1 MTQSTIS
8 TKKSLTIDSQVNT
21 NNFVYTVTAF
31 TAPDASQSNT
41 APTFNIYDDLDSSHG
56 NYRVTIQNDGKIL
69 VSGLGANPFVVGSNT
84 YGYSIL
90 NRYNTD
96 GSLDISYV
104 NSGLFIPDT
113 VGESYYRNP
122 YNVYAWPLSARN
134 TQAVQTDGKT
144 LLASTAFSGGYFS
157 GYSDFRLTR
166 YTVNGT
172 LDTSFNNTGTA
183 SADFGDYDFS
193 RAVAIQSDGK
203 IIQVGDYGNSQYTYV
218 GGGMG
223 FGYGYGLNI
232 ALVRYNTDGSLDTSF
247 DKDGKVNTTLGYNA
261 HCNGVALQADGKIL
275 VTGSVNNA
283 FFLIRYNS
291 NGSLDTSFSGDG
303 IANDSVG
310 INSGFGLAIGADGKI
325 LVVGSTNNGFGLVR
339 YNTDGS
345 LDASLPTSYLDSKP
359 IYVEGSAAV
368 ALDSAVQIYDAEL
381 ARTGDYA
388 NSFITLMRLGGANSD
403 DVFSALGHLTFS
415 HGNAV
420 LSGVIIG
427 SVDNLDGSLTIH
439 FNSDATQE
447 RINEA
452 LSSLAYSNYS
462 NAPSSLINIVWV
474 FNDGNT
480 GLQGANGEKSVAGNI
495 IVSLVN
501 QTLKGTASSDTLMG
515 GVGHDILIGLGSV
528 DKLDGKEGSDLYIIN
543 TSAEH
548 KAAEMTDTGT
558 TGIDEVRFTATKPST
573 LIFYA
578 GDTGIEKVTI
588 GTGMAAVAVT
598 TATTPININAA
609 ALTNGVTIVG
619 NAGNNRLV
627 GSSGN
632 DILKGGVGNDTLT
645 GGKGKDL
652 FVFNTHFNDKNNVDL
667 ITDFTSG
674 KDHLQLSKAVFAGLN
689 TTAGMSHGAILK
701 DVEFVSSPTAT
712 HGTTSNSHLIYN
724 STSGVLYYDADG
736 SGGGAAVE
744 VAILGTA
751 IHPALVAADILVIAS
766 AS

>member
-1 MTQSTIS
+1 MPQSTIS

-31 TAPDASQSNT
+31 TAPNASQSNT
-41 APTFNIYDDLDSSHG
+41 APTFNKYDNLDSSHG

-69 VSGLGANPFVVGSNT
+69 VSGLGANPFVVGRTT

-134 TQAVQTDGKT
+134 SQSVQTDGKT
-144 LLASTAFSGGYFS
+144 LLATTGFNSGGYFS

-345 LDASLPTSYLDSKP
+345 LDAYLPTSYLDSKP

-381 ARTGDYA
+381 ARIGDYA

-447 RINEA
+447 RLNEA

-462 NAPSSLINIVWV
+462 NAPSGLI
-474 FNDGNT
+474 
-480 GLQGANGEKSVAGNI
+480 
-495 IVSLVN
+495 
-501 QTLKGTASSDTLMG
+501 
-515 GVGHDILIGLGSV
+515 H
-528 DKLDGKEGSDLYIIN
+528 
-543 TSAEH
+543 
-548 KAAEMTDTGT
+548 
-558 TGIDEVRFTATKPST
+558 
-573 LIFYA
+573 
-578 GDTGIEKVTI
+578 
-588 GTGMAAVAVT
+588 
-598 TATTPININAA
+598 
-609 ALTNGVTIVG
+609 
-619 NAGNNRLV
+619 
-627 GSSGN
+627 
-632 DILKGGVGNDTLT
+632 
-645 GGKGKDL
+645 
-652 FVFNTHFNDKNNVDL
+652 
-667 ITDFTSG
+667 
-674 KDHLQLSKAVFAGLN
+674 
-689 TTAGMSHGAILK
+689 
-701 DVEFVSSPTAT
+701 
-712 HGTTSNSHLIYN
+712 
-724 STSGVLYYDADG
+724 
-736 SGGGAAVE
+736 
-744 VAILGTA
+744 
-751 IHPALVAADILVIAS
+751 
-766 AS
+766 